1 MSSSTSTEE
10 CCLASSDS
18 SIPTATTSG
27 EWVAGC
33 EKNGIGKDEPG

>member
-1 MSSSTSTEE
+1 MSSNTSTEE
-10 CCLASSDS
+10 CCFASSDS
-18 SIPTATTSG
+18 SIPTPTSG

>member
-18 SIPTATTSG
+18 SIPTATSG

>member
-1 MSSSTSTEE
+1 MSSNTSTEE

-18 SIPTATTSG
+18 SIPTDTSRV
-27 EWVAGC
+27 WVAGC